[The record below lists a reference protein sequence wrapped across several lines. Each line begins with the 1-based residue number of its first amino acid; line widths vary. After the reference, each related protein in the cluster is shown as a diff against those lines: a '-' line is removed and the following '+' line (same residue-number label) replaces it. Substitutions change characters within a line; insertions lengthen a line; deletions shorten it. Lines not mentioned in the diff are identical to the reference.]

1 MAKRTV
7 QFSMVN
13 PKAAGIDVGSKSHW
27 VCAGQGMDYVR
38 EYAVFTEDLHQM
50 ANWLKSLGIQTIAME
65 STGFY
70 WKSLFLL
77 LQDYGFEVI
86 LVHAAHVKNV
96 RGKKSDI
103 QDCQWIWQLHSAGL
117 LSASFQPDELTE
129 SLRAYTRH
137 RKSLIDG
144 AARYISK
151 MQKALVVQNVHLS
164 VVLTDITG
172 KSGQAII
179 SAILN
184 GERDGQKLA
193 ALADR
198 RVKADKATI
207 AKALTGHWKDQHLFE
222 LQQSWQMYHFHHQQ
236 IAECDVQIEL
246 ILQAQIEA
254 NGQQDLAYEPKK
266 KKKRKKKDPSF
277 DLAQKAY
284 QLTDGID
291 LTEVDGVSFGLLL
304 ALITEV
310 GLDLSMFPSAKH
322 FVSWLG
328 LCPNKK
334 VSGGK
339 ILSSKTRKNKG
350 RLAYAF
356 RQSANSVGNQK
367 DTALSYAFRALA
379 YKHGRKV
386 AITATARKIATIV
399 YNMLEKGQPYQPMGT
414 LQYQNMVR
422 QKKVMNIQRTIKKHD
437 VKVDEL
443 AFS

>member
-1 MAKRTV
+1 M
-7 QFSMVN
+7 
-13 PKAAGIDVGSKSHW
+13 
-27 VCAGQGMDYVR
+27 
-38 EYAVFTEDLHQM
+38 
-50 ANWLKSLGIQTIAME
+50 
-65 STGFY
+65 
-70 WKSLFLL
+70 
-77 LQDYGFEVI
+77 
-86 LVHAAHVKNV
+86 
-96 RGKKSDI
+96 
-103 QDCQWIWQLHSAGL
+103 
-117 LSASFQPDELTE
+117 
-129 SLRAYTRH
+129 
-137 RKSLIDG
+137 
-144 AARYISK
+144 
-151 MQKALVVQNVHLS
+151 
-164 VVLTDITG
+164 
-172 KSGQAII
+172 
-179 SAILN
+179 
-184 GERDGQKLA
+184 
-193 ALADR
+193 
-198 RVKADKATI
+198 
-207 AKALTGHWKDQHLFE
+207 
-222 LQQSWQMYHFHHQQ
+222 
-236 IAECDVQIEL
+236 
-246 ILQAQIEA
+246 
-254 NGQQDLAYEPKK
+254 
-266 KKKRKKKDPSF
+266 
-277 DLAQKAY
+277 
-284 QLTDGID
+284 TDGID

>member
-1 MAKRTV
+1 MSR
-7 QFSMVN
+7 
-13 PKAAGIDVGSKSHW
+13 
-27 VCAGQGMDYVR
+27 
-38 EYAVFTEDLHQM
+38 
-50 ANWLKSLGIQTIAME
+50 
-65 STGFY
+65 
-70 WKSLFLL
+70 
-77 LQDYGFEVI
+77 
-86 LVHAAHVKNV
+86 
-96 RGKKSDI
+96 
-103 QDCQWIWQLHSAGL
+103 
-117 LSASFQPDELTE
+117 
-129 SLRAYTRH
+129 
-137 RKSLIDG
+137 
-144 AARYISK
+144 
-151 MQKALVVQNVHLS
+151 
-164 VVLTDITG
+164 
-172 KSGQAII
+172 
-179 SAILN
+179 
-184 GERDGQKLA
+184 
-193 ALADR
+193 
-198 RVKADKATI
+198 
-207 AKALTGHWKDQHLFE
+207 
-222 LQQSWQMYHFHHQQ
+222 
-236 IAECDVQIEL
+236 
-246 ILQAQIEA
+246 
-254 NGQQDLAYEPKK
+254 KK
-266 KKKRKKKDPSF
+266 KKKRKKNDPSF